1 MYSKLFENIG
11 LERGSLGSYE
21 GSYLKAFNGTTS
33 RLWGYIELM
42 IYAGEV
48 KDDVSIN
55 SYFFVVPYKIL

>member
-33 RLWGYIELM
+33 HLWGYIELI
-42 IYAGEV
+42 IYAGEG
-48 KDDVSIN
+48 KDGGSIN
-55 SYFFVVPYKIL
+55 S